1 MAALNRGYLVTT
13 IIAAILF
20 AIAAWAMLQPPAA
33 SGADAWTWLRFW
45 LCGLA
50 GMITAFLYVW
60 ITQYTRRRDIDP
72 CGRSR
77 NPRRRARRRTLSRA
91 SPLGSRRHGFRRS
104 SS

>member
-60 ITQYTRRRDIDP
+60 ITQYYTEARYRHVRESVKASETGPATNII
-72 CGRSR
+72 SR
-77 NPRRRARRRTLSRA
+77 LSVR
-91 SPLGSRRHGFRRS
+91 PEDK
-104 SS
+104 